1 MMEKKQLNH
10 QRKVIKLAEMTNV
23 HVAQVRNT
31 NNVVVN
37 SLFYKG
43 LRKFKSQKNGKK

>member
-1 MMEKKQLNH
+1 
-10 QRKVIKLAEMTNV
+10 MTYA
-23 HVAQVRNT
+23 HVAVVRNT

-43 LRKFKSQKNGKK
+43 LRNFEKLKNSKKLAILAQNYKFVRTLGTN